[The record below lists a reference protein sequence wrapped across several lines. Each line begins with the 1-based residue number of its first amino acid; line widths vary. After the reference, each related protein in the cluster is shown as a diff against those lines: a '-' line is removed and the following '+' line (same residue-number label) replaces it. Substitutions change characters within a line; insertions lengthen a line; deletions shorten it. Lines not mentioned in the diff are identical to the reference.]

1 MTAVSAAAVQSLRL
15 KTNLPMMD
23 CKRALEESG
32 GDEEAAIRILREK
45 GKTIQDTRGGRETN
59 FGKVAVYTDMER
71 GVGAMVELQ
80 CESDPVARN
89 EEFLQLAN
97 DMAKQLATGPGA
109 STPEE
114 LLKQPS
120 PSHPGRT
127 LGDVKDDLFNKI
139 REVFNVAR
147 MVRIEGA
154 VGGYSHH
161 MGSPGVLIEIE
172 GNDPQVAKEIS
183 MHIAVM
189 RPLAVSIAELDPAE
203 VQKEREILMAAARAE
218 GKPDNIIAKM
228 VEGRMKNFY
237 AEKVL
242 EEQPYFKDEKST
254 VKQIAD
260 AAKTKIKRF
269 WHWRIGK

>member
-1 MTAVSAAAVQSLRL
+1 MTAVSAAAVKALRE

-23 CKRALEESG
+23 CKRALEKAH
-32 GDEEAAIRILREK
+32 GDEEAAIRMLREE
-45 GKTIQDTRGGRETN
+45 GKKTEATRLGRETN
-59 FGKVAVYTDMER
+59 FGKVAVYTDMQR

-97 DMAKQLATGPGA
+97 DLAKQLALGPGA
-109 STPEE
+109 ATPEE

-127 LGDVKDDLFNKI
+127 LGEVKDDLFNKI

-161 MGSPGVLIEIE
+161 MGSPGVLIEVE
-172 GNDPQVAKEIS
+172 GADPQIAKEIS

-189 RPLAVSIAELDPAE
+189 QPLAVSIAELDPAE
-203 VQKEREILMAAARAE
+203 VEKEREILMAAARAE
-218 GKPDNIIAKM
+218 GKPEQIIAKM

-242 EEQPYFKDEKST
+242 EEQPYFKDEKTT
-254 VKQIAD
+254 VKQVAE

-269 WHWRIGK
+269 LHWRIGK